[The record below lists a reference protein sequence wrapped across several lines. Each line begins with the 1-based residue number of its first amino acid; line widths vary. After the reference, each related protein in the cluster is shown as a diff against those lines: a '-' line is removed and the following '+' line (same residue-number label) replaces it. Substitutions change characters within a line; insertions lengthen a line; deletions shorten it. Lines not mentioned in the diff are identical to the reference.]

1 MMARPA
7 LPRGGETLG
16 TSSLI
21 KSIYRNDLLKVS
33 SNPLP
38 PPNPSVPPPYL
49 KPSRVS
55 AHEIVRT
62 GFDIAPSLCSFSH
75 YGAGE
80 HRPAS
85 PLVLIRLDTLSTRM
99 NVSNGVCVWGG
110 WGGGGRVTSAPLH
123 KPHLSNSSALLLL
136 EKNVAEII
144 LFLSLSFSNSS
155 MAVKDG
161 CLKAPAVHN
170 LGSSNDGWLSPW
182 QPNQTCHNSRSWF
195 EGQLFIFICDARHL
209 ASLVPLRRAASLL
222 LAPFSLFQMYSHNPV
237 FRRYG

>member
-21 KSIYRNDLLKVS
+21 KSIYQNDLLKVS

-99 NVSNGVCVWGG
+99 NVSNGVCVWG
-110 WGGGGRVTSAPLH
+110 VTSAPLH

-136 EKNVAEII
+136 EKKCGWNYFVSLS
-144 LFLSLSFSNSS
+144 LFLSLFHGCQRQLLKSS
-155 MAVKDG
+155 RCA
-161 CLKAPAVHN
+161 
-170 LGSSNDGWLSPW
+170 
-182 QPNQTCHNSRSWF
+182 
-195 EGQLFIFICDARHL
+195 
-209 ASLVPLRRAASLL
+209 
-222 LAPFSLFQMYSHNPV
+222 
-237 FRRYG
+237 